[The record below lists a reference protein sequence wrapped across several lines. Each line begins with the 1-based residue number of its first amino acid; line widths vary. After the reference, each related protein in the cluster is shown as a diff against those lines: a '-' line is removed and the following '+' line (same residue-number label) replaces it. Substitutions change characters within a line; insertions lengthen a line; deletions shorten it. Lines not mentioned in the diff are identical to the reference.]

1 MHKKIA
7 YKMLNF
13 YGFLLPRKKPLVAI
27 LSNFCGLISGRYV
40 AEERILDLSETL
52 KSFWRQSSVFALE

>member
-1 MHKKIA
+1 
-7 YKMLNF
+7 MLNF